1 MLRPQALLCGS
12 TKKCTRSIEFDS
24 TFDTAGIGEYKK
36 YGPWMT
42 NRTSMFV
49 EYKTTDFGIID

>member
-1 MLRPQALLCGS
+1 MAICHRESQNNKAEIFKPRFTGA
-12 TKKCTRSIEFDS
+12 
-24 TFDTAGIGEYKK
+24 GEYKK